1 MMDAAPINQVALAA
15 RREARQGARV
25 FVRVPLAKRFA
36 FRRGLWRSLEF
47 WRKGLAGKT
56 PRSATEF
63 RFAVEPAAAMRYD
76 FRNGDDLRVKR
87 LLSGPFARSPFAL
100 RPHVDNANQLLLG
113 VDRELLVDMLDVRSR
128 RGPRDAQ
135 FRRYGIGMIA
145 FGEQHKDFGFTWGQ
159 AVRLGD
165 RIASIAKAPA
175 WDFAPFSGFA
185 RNRMLIVGVVVGA

>member
-1 MMDAAPINQVALAA
+1 MFGDQGNDNKNTEYAFDLGFLGIARLGWADCVHRAIDGKGRAAG
-15 RREARQGARV
+15 E
-25 FVRVPLAKRFA
+25 RF
-36 FRRGLWRSLEF
+36 
-47 WRKGLAGKT
+47 
-56 PRSATEF
+56 
-63 RFAVEPAAAMRYD
+63 
-76 FRNGDDLRVKR
+76 
-87 LLSGPFARSPFAL
+87 LSGPFARSPFAL
-100 RPHVDNANQLLLG
+100 RPHVDNAYQLLLG

-165 RIASIAKAPA
+165 RIASITKAPA
-175 WDFAPFSGFA
+175 WDFAPFSGLA